1 LREIR
6 NICDRHGILLIA
18 DEVQSGMGRT
28 GKWWAIQHTSV
39 EPDIVCSAKGIASG
53 MPLGV
58 CMARAEIM
66 DWVPGS
72 HASTFGGNP
81 ISIAAALATMDV
93 LEREGIAN
101 AAAVGAKMME
111 RLRSWIERHANVGDV
126 RGCGLMIGVEL
137 VKDKKTQQPAGELRD
152 HVVDLAFE
160 RGLLILGCGESS
172 IRLCPPLIVDQ
183 HEADIA
189 LDILEECIEVATRK

>member
-1 LREIR
+1 
-6 NICDRHGILLIA
+6 
-18 DEVQSGMGRT
+18 
-28 GKWWAIQHTSV
+28 
-39 EPDIVCSAKGIASG
+39 
-53 MPLGV
+53 
-58 CMARAEIM
+58 
-66 DWVPGS
+66 
-72 HASTFGGNP
+72 
-81 ISIAAALATMDV
+81 MDV

-137 VKDKKTQQPAGELRD
+137 VKDKKTQQSAGELRD

-183 HEADIA
+183 HEADSA

>member
-1 LREIR
+1 MRAR
-6 NICDRHGILLIA
+6 
-18 DEVQSGMGRT
+18 
-28 GKWWAIQHTSV
+28 
-39 EPDIVCSAKGIASG
+39 SA
-53 MPLGV
+53 
-58 CMARAEIM
+58 
-66 DWVPGS
+66 
-72 HASTFGGNP
+72 GNP
-81 ISIAAALATMDV
+81 ISICVAALATMDV

-172 IRLCPPLIVDQ
+172 IRLCPPLLVDQ
-183 HEADIA
+183 HESDIA